1 MKEKERS
8 RPAWS
13 RLARE
18 LAEGIGAKA
27 AAWRGSRRLARPRR
41 RLRTSRETIRVAE
54 AKLRKLRLRGSRGDF
69 SSLRPG
75 IAELVRRIREET
87 ERLNRNNVTRTAAY
101 WEMFR
106 EWPELHWAL
115 LAHLVSRN
123 GGWSMTDLK
132 GEWLPELLDR
142 PTRETLF
149 DMLESCNALI
159 FRDAYPQLKLYAE
172 SRRCGESRFSLLPAF
187 GVSAFMAPF
196 WERFW
201 IDRDSATLTVALIVN
216 EQHVVERKVVQDP
229 AYSETVLRSIAMLG
243 QTALQLNQ
251 IVFPLAVPEG
261 AEPGEPETPGMA
273 GDSPGQTGDRPG
285 QAGERLG
292 QPEDWPGQTGDRPGQ
307 AGDSQAQDEDR
318 LGQAGNRPGEEAAPP
333 PLAGRIL
340 ERFADLKERIAFGK
354 SLYAMLYGYPKVLQ
368 GVIAFA
374 EAVPHS
380 GARADYWPGR
390 VAATAG
396 TAKTGEGPGSSG
408 RSAGR
413 EAIENLWYSPRL
425 EDAWEDRPLGPVADE
440 DWLDDRS
447 LSAAF
452 QAMRGLR
459 PPLLFDMTREHEF
472 GQRKLQAAALAK
484 SLLVPP

>member
-1 MKEKERS
+1 MKEKLRS
-8 RPAWS
+8 RQTWS
-13 RLARE
+13 RLGRE

-41 RLRTSRETIRVAE
+41 GLRTSRETIRGAE

-123 GGWSMTDLK
+123 GGWAMTDLK
-132 GEWLPELLDR
+132 GEWLPKLLDR
-142 PTRETLF
+142 PTRDTLF

-229 AYSETVLRSIAMLG
+229 AYSETVLRSIALLG

-251 IVFPLAVPEG
+251 IVFPLGVPGG
-261 AEPGEPETPGMA
+261 ARPGEPAEKGTA
-273 GDSPGQTGDRPG
+273 GDSPEPAADRPG
-285 QAGERLG
+285 QADDR
-292 QPEDWPGQTGDRPGQ
+292 PWRAGDR
-307 AGDSQAQDEDR
+307 R
-318 LGQAGNRPGEEAAPP
+318 GEAAAPP

-368 GVIAFA
+368 GAIAFA

-380 GARADYWPGR
+380 GSRADYWPGR
-390 VAATAG
+390 FAATAD

-425 EDAWEDRPLGPVADE
+425 EDAWDDRPLGPVPDE
-440 DWLDDRS
+440 DWLDGRN

-452 QAMRGLR
+452 HAMRGLR

-484 SLLVPP
+484 SLFAPP

>member
-101 WEMFR
+101 WQMFQA
-106 EWPELHWAL
+106 WPELHWAL

-261 AEPGEPETPGMA
+261 AELGESETPGMA

-285 QAGERLG
+285 QAG
-292 QPEDWPGQTGDRPGQ
+292 DR
-307 AGDSQAQDEDR
+307 R
-318 LGQAGNRPGEEAAPP
+318 GEEAAPP

-368 GVIAFA
+368 GAIAFA

-380 GARADYWPGR
+380 GSRADYWPGR
-390 VAATAG
+390 FAATAG

-425 EDAWEDRPLGPVADE
+425 EDAWNDRPLGPVADE

-484 SLLVPP
+484 SLFVPP